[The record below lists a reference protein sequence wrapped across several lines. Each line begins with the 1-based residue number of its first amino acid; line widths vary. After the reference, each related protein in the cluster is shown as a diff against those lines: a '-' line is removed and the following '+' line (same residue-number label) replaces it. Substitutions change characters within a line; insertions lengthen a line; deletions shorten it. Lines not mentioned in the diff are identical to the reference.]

1 MRNGKIQVGLMGLG
15 QIGRHL
21 YQLAAE
27 SEDLKIVAVPD
38 IGKPEILHYLL
49 KSDTAGAPQCEL
61 HDNYLVNDRF
71 RTRMLQIAKPGDV
84 PWGVSGS
91 TA

>member
-1 MRNGKIQVGLMGLG
+1 MRNSKIRVGLMGLG

-27 SEDLKIVAVPD
+27 SDDLEIIAVAD

-49 KSDTAGAPQCEL
+49 KSDNAGAFQ
-61 HDNYLVNDRF
+61 
-71 RTRMLQIAKPGDV
+71 
-84 PWGVSGS
+84 
-91 TA
+91 

>member
-27 SEDLKIVAVPD
+27 SDDLEIVAIAD
-38 IGKPEILHYLL
+38 IGKPEILHDLL
-49 KSDTAGAPQCEL
+49 KSDTDAAHCEL
-61 HDNYLVNDRF
+61 HDN
-71 RTRMLQIAKPGDV
+71 
-84 PWGVSGS
+84 
-91 TA
+91 